1 MTRARLALWMVIALL
16 GMVVTWLVGAEALRR
31 ARAVPAPLGIAGP
44 FSLTAHTGARFAA
57 DDLLGTAWVA
67 DFIFTRCQGPCP
79 LMTEKMAA
87 LERETPAA
95 APVRF
100 VTFSVDPRHDTPAVL
115 RAYRAAKGITAPRW
129 VFLTGRPKDLLAV
142 ARERFRLPVVE
153 VEDPDAIVIP
163 HSEKFALVD
172 GQGAIRGYYD
182 SNDPR
187 GLEALRRD
195 LQALAR
201 NP

>member
-1 MTRARLALWMVIALL
+1 MSRPRLGLWLVIALL
-16 GMVVTWLVGAEALRR
+16 GMVVTYLVGTEALRR

-44 FSLTAHTGARFAA
+44 FALTAHTGARFVAE
-57 DDLLGTAWVA
+57 DLLGTVWVA

-79 LMTEKMAA
+79 LMTEKLAA
-87 LERETPAA
+87 LERETPSAL
-95 APVRF
+95 PVRF

-115 RAYRAAKGITAPRW
+115 RAYMAARGISSPRW
-129 VFLTGRPKDLLAV
+129 VFLTGKPADMKRV
-142 ARERFRLPVVE
+142 VRERFRLPLVD

-172 GQGAIRGYYD
+172 GEGAIRGTYD

-187 GLEALRRD
+187 GMERLRRD
-195 LQALAR
+195 LRALLAR
-201 NP
+201 